1 MPQSSLFKQSHHHH
15 LHQQQQFHHQSP
27 VPQQIKQAQLQ
38 HKQRPHQLCHYGLSL
53 LTLPVLAILL
63 AQCSTSSALVVP
75 NELPSILSLV
85 YSNIPP
91 IKKGTD
97 SRLGFGFRLGNHADF
112 QVMVE
117 LGPQKET
124 RPIGDQDSGSSFN
137 KRQVNRQQQRAVQRD
152 VIKAEQQRQVAA
164 KVTESPQTTNS
175 WLEKWASQINEATT
189 AKKKPVPK
197 SKPYKK
203 TVAPKPVPPVLPSIP
218 QQMQT
223 QAQAIQQ
230 LQMLYKMAT
239 TTTDEDLTSTTSTTV
254 APNAQSPAHN
264 IQERLKLYKPP
275 ANLGELQILMQ
286 KSQAQTKAE
295 ITKELMDVNLDE

>member
-1 MPQSSLFKQSHHHH
+1 MPQNSLDKQSHHHH
-15 LHQQQQFHHQSP
+15 QQQQQQFHHQSS
-27 VPQQIKQAQLQ
+27 VPQDINKFE
-38 HKQRPHQLCHYGLSL
+38 RPHSRRHQVRHYGLSL
-53 LTLPVLAILL
+53 LALPVLAIILL
-63 AQCSTSSALVVP
+63 AQCSPSSALVVP

-152 VIKAEQQRQVAA
+152 AIRAEQQSQVT
-164 KVTESPQTTNS
+164 KTTETQTTNS
-175 WLEKWASQINEATT
+175 WLEKWASQVNDAKT
-189 AKKKPVPK
+189 AKKQAAPK
-197 SKPYKK
+197 AKPYKK
-203 TVAPKPVPPVLPSIP
+203 PIATKPAQAVPSMP
-218 QQMQT
+218 QQMKT

-239 TTTDEDLTSTTSTTV
+239 STTDEDLTPTTSSTTV
-254 APNAQSPAHN
+254 APNAPIQN
-264 IQERLKLYKPP
+264 LQERLKLYKPP
-275 ANLGELQILMQ
+275 ANLEELQILMQ

-295 ITKELMDVNLDE
+295 VTKELMDVNLDE